1 MCCRYFCA
9 PLLWPPMGSHCI
21 HPFRRQLGD
30 RLREL
35 RQAAGELSQEQLAAM
50 AGVHRTYVGRLERG
64 ESGVTVEMLATI
76 LNAMDRSLQEFF
88 QSFERPVATRT
99 PRKRD

>member
-1 MCCRYFCA
+1 
-9 PLLWPPMGSHCI
+9 
-21 HPFRRQLGD
+21 
-30 RLREL
+30 
-35 RQAAGELSQEQLAAM
+35 M